1 MVAPIRFL
9 SGRHQEQ
16 KIGVVGST
24 EELQVLE
31 VVGRVGIGTTIF
43 DASVDLDIRGD
54 VNVTGIATINEI
66 SFTKGVGTSF
76 QSTDLNVT
84 GFSTFAGNIEIT
96 STGVSTFA
104 GNIDV
109 NGDLDVDGRT
119 ELDITNIDETLNVVG
134 ISTFKSDVNIA
145 SDTKTSAIF
154 DIDGSVDLYY
164 DNNKVFETVGTGVSL
179 YNGTSDTATIFGPE
193 NIVLDPMPVGVG
205 TTSGVVRIKGDL
217 YVDGTNFIV
226 NSETITLADFIVGI
240 ASTATSDL
248 LADGAGIQIGPDN
261 TLLYE
266 HNGGTNPSLK
276 SSENLNVASG
286 KVYQIDQTE
295 RLSADTLS
303 LGTGTTIHSPASNTL
318 ILGTN
323 GEERARITSDGDFGI
338 GTTNPTG
345 KLDVVGHTELDTVNV
360 SSGSIFNAV
369 EIDGGLTANSVT
381 VEDHTELNQLNVSGI
396 ATFTDNVILDSKNSI
411 QIPVGTTEE
420 RGFRLLQTKTGSIGI
435 GSNRITGINTVGI
448 QTGQY
453 ILGPSGILRSNTQ
466 VESIGIG
473 SIGIGLT
480 ALSASSGGTFRFG
493 AVSIVTGQIRFN
505 SETSTFEGYGAGNQ
519 WGSLGGVKDVDQ
531 DTYIDSE
538 TSPGSDEDILYF
550 YTGGSLSGTFST
562 TSSVFN
568 NDVGIGTSAP
578 SAKLDV
584 LGHTE
589 LDTLNVSGLS
599 TFVGNIDANGD
610 LDVDGHTELDTVNVS
625 VATTTAKLYVGTN
638 TVGITTILDEDG
650 LTSDSDTALA
660 TQQSI
665 KAYVDAQVT
674 AQDLDIQA
682 DSGGAL
688 SIDLDSETLTI
699 AGTTNE
705 ITTVGSGNTITIGLP
720 DDVTVTTSL
729 TSKQITADYYG
740 EMHKSFSEIV
750 VTYASSKTANHR
762 YSGLGTDRSFVFDG
776 DEAPYIQFVP
786 GKTYRFNQ
794 EDGSNANHRLKFYLD
809 SGKTNE
815 YEDGVT
821 TVGTVGDSN
830 SYTQIVVTKQTPS
843 VLYYESGNADD
854 DLIGNEISVVNSF
867 SYLENNIGIGTTNP
881 LKKLQVGTANTLG
894 INTDG
899 TVFVVTS
906 GADVGIGTTN
916 PTAKLDV
923 LGHTEL
929 DTLNVSGISTL
940 STLGVTGLTTTQ
952 NLKVVGL
959 STFND
964 DVRVSFGDTTSSI
977 GIGTTA
983 FTPSEGFIVDVR
995 GNVQIFGSLLVNG
1008 TDVDEELTSLG
1019 GNFTNLSVTNIDV
1032 SGLATFGSSS
1042 TVDFKNGIGVTG
1054 GDVSI
1059 GTAGTGFYY
1068 DDSTARVGIG
1078 TTIPS
1083 YKLDVD
1089 GDIHVTGFTTT
1100 ANITIGTGN
1109 SEYTLPNYD
1118 GTANTFLKTNGSG
1131 TVEWW
1136 SSTNIRNATQQTA
1149 GAGQTEFTLTYDV
1162 GLLDVYVDGT
1172 LKSTDDYVGTS
1183 GTNIIFNSALSGG
1196 EKVQFHAFSYDT
1208 VSSRKLLDFWASDDQ
1223 GNIYNIT
1230 DNIGIGVSNPQ
1241 QLLDVNGGVR
1251 IGGGLYDSGNSS
1263 GSSQEVPVSDGSG
1276 GWTWS
1281 SVPSVGVSTAGGNIG
1296 NIQFHNNVGV
1306 IGGSDQFNFDYTNN
1320 RVGIGT
1326 TVPLNKLDVLGS
1338 VYISD
1343 NIGIGTITPT
1353 TKLDVRGGARL
1364 GNLSV
1369 SNVGIVTAVSGVVT
1383 YYGDGRGLT
1392 NLNASQL
1399 SSGTVPQARLSGTY
1413 DINITGSIDSVGE
1426 TIGISTISVYDDF
1439 IVGVGDTT
1447 VTADSNGNLNVT
1459 GITTTGTLY
1468 VGAAGT
1474 IGITTILDEDDMAS
1488 DSASAL
1494 ATQQS
1499 IKKYVDDQI
1508 TAQDLD
1514 ITDGT
1519 TTSSVDLDSQTLTIQ
1534 GTSNEVDVALSGQSY
1549 TVGLPNNVTV
1559 TGTLTANV
1567 GFANTMSFS
1576 NTITGIGETT
1586 DAVTLYS
1593 GLSTAQYRSV
1603 EYSVQATQ
1611 GSNFHFTK
1619 LLAIHDGSNPYLTEY
1634 GTVYNN
1640 SPVASF
1646 NVDVAGGFIRL
1657 RATAGSAT
1665 TTNYVVN
1672 FTANKV
1678 F

>member
-84 GFSTFAGNIEIT
+84 GLSTFAGNIEIT
-96 STGVSTFA
+96 SLTENRIPIVGSGSTIEDDPNLTFDGTQLALGVGLTVTGVSTFA
-104 GNIDV
+104 GNIDA

-145 SDTKTSAIF
+145 SDTKTSATF

-345 KLDVVGHTELDTVNV
+345 KLDVAGHTELDTVNV
-360 SSGSIFNAV
+360 SSGSTFNAV

-396 ATFTDNVILDSKNSI
+396 STFENKVIFDSTNSI
-411 QIPVGTTEE
+411 QIPVGTEAE
-420 RGFRLLQTKTGSIGI
+420 KDA
-435 GSNRITGINTVGI
+435 VGI
-448 QTGQY
+448 
-453 ILGPSGILRSNTQ
+453 
-466 VESIGIG
+466 
-473 SIGIGLT
+473 
-480 ALSASSGGTFRFG
+480 A
-493 AVSIVTGQIRFN
+493 VTGQIRFN
-505 SETSTFEGYGAGNQ
+505 TTNSTFEGYGSGGQ

-538 TSPGSDEDILYF
+538 TSPGSDEDTLYF

-720 DDVTVTTSL
+720 GYVSISTSL

-881 LKKLQVGTANTLG
+881 LQKLQVGTANTLG

-995 GNVQIFGSLLVNG
+995 GNVQILGSLLVNG

-1241 QLLDVNGGVR
+1241 QLLDVDGDVR
-1251 IGGGLYDSGNSS
+1251 IGGGLYDSGNNS

-1281 SVPSVGVSTAGGNIG
+1281 AVPSVGVSTAGGNIG

-1306 IGGSDQFNFDYTNN
+1306 IAGSNQFNFDYTNN

-1343 NIGIGTITPT
+1343 NIGIGTTNPT

-1426 TIGISTISVYDDF
+1426 TIGISTISVYDDL

-1468 VGAAGT
+1468 VGSGNT
-1474 IGITTILDEDDMAS
+1474 GITTILDEDDMAS
-1488 DSASAL
+1488 DSDTAL

-1576 NTITGIGETT
+1576 NTITGIGKTT
-1586 DAVTLYS
+1586 NTVTLYS

>member
-84 GFSTFAGNIEIT
+84 GLSTFAGNIEIT
-96 STGVSTFA
+96 SLTENRIPIVGSGSTIEDDPNLTFDGTQLALGVGLTVTGVSTFA
-104 GNIDV
+104 GNIDA

-145 SDTKTSAIF
+145 SDTKTSATF
-154 DIDGSVDLYY
+154 DIDGSVDLYHN
-164 DNNKVFETVGTGVSL
+164 NNKVFETVGTGVSL

-276 SSENLNVASG
+276 SSENLNVESG

-345 KLDVVGHTELDTVNV
+345 KLDVAGHTELDTVNV
-360 SSGSIFNAV
+360 SSGSTFNAV

-396 ATFTDNVILDSKNSI
+396 STFENKVIFDSTNSI
-411 QIPVGTTEE
+411 QIPVGTEAE
-420 RGFRLLQTKTGSIGI
+420 KDA
-435 GSNRITGINTVGI
+435 VG
-448 QTGQY
+448 
-453 ILGPSGILRSNTQ
+453 
-466 VESIGIG
+466 
-473 SIGIGLT
+473 T
-480 ALSASSGGTFRFG
+480 A
-493 AVSIVTGQIRFN
+493 VTGQIRFN
-505 SETSTFEGYGAGNQ
+505 TTNSTFEGYGSGGQ

-538 TSPGSDEDILYF
+538 TSPGSDEDTLYF

-699 AGTTNE
+699 AGTANE

-821 TVGTVGDSN
+821 TVGTVGDPN

-881 LKKLQVGTANTLG
+881 LQKLQVGTANTLG

-995 GNVQIFGSLLVNG
+995 GNVQILGSLLVNG

-1230 DNIGIGVSNPQ
+1230 DNIGIGVSTPQ
-1241 QLLDVNGGVR
+1241 QLLDVDGDVR
-1251 IGGGLYDSGNSS
+1251 IGGGLYDSGNTS
-1263 GSSQEVPVSDGSG
+1263 GSSQEVPVSDGNG

-1281 SVPSVGVSTAGGNIG
+1281 AVPSVGVSTAGGNIG

-1306 IGGSDQFNFDYTNN
+1306 IGGSNQFNFDYTNN

-1343 NIGIGTITPT
+1343 NIGIGTTNPT

-1426 TIGISTISVYDDF
+1426 TIGISTISVYDDL

-1488 DSASAL
+1488 DSDTAL

-1519 TTSSVDLDSQTLTIQ
+1519 TTSAVDLDSQTLTIQ

-1593 GLSTAQYRSV
+1593 GLDATQYRSV